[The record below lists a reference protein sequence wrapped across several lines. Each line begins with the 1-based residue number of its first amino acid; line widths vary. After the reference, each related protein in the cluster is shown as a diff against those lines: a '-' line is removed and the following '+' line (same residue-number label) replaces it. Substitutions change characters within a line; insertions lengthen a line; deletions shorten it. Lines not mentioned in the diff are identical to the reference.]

1 MEKFLRSFCKISVR
15 KTAFLILLVAIVL
28 TVGACDNEP
37 PVAVESSLASDESS
51 SEASSEVTSDES
63 VAEQKKL
70 YSDLT
75 LEAEEIPPVREGLE
89 AELIK
94 DSDNHT
100 LTQFLAGYSGT
111 FPVIADVVCTETES
125 FACIVYE
132 ATRSDEDDGSYILY
146 DWLSIDMEGA
156 CFGESAS
163 EVPVPYEYEENA
175 NNLNGYFWIDYEPV
189 TSGTACPY
197 VVLYHEKDEDR
208 TLFFEEEAKVYARI
222 IRQNDDYAVL
232 SLLEGSERSY
242 LLIDREGNTI
252 SELEWVSDISIISPL
267 MFGDEL
273 LYCKMDSDEDY
284 VYDTIGAIDMKTGE
298 YHDIMFVGNSD
309 YWSYFADGSGIVAY
323 GDASPDATA
332 LQYYSAAVNELRS
345 IEIGQQIGRLELA
358 DGILYGVTQGE
369 QVIAFAWD
377 QNTREL
383 FKTDMFSAE
392 SKVVFGKT
400 QFAVLH
406 DDGIIIYT
414 RIENND

>member
-1 MEKFLRSFCKISVR
+1 MRKCLRSLYKISFQ
-15 KTAFLILLVAIVL
+15 KSAFLILLVSIAL
-28 TVGACDNEP
+28 AVGSCDKQP
-37 PVAVESSLASDESS
+37 PAAVESSHISDESS
-51 SEASSEVTSDES
+51 EEASSEVTSDES

-70 YSDLT
+70 YSELT
-75 LEAEEIPPVREGLE
+75 LTSEDIPPAREDLVVK
-89 AELIK
+89 LIK

-100 LTQFLAGYSGT
+100 LTHFLADYSGT

-132 ATRSDEDDGSYILY
+132 ATRSEDDGGSYILY
-146 DWLSIDMEGA
+146 DWLQINTEDA

-163 EVPVPYEYEENA
+163 EVPLPYEYEENA

-189 TSGTACPY
+189 TSGKACPY
-197 VVLYHEKDEDR
+197 VVLYHEEDEDR

-232 SLLEGSERSY
+232 SLLEDSERSY

-252 SELEWVSDISIISPL
+252 SELEWVSDISVISPL
-267 MFGDEL
+267 MFGDDL

-284 VYDTIGAIDMKTGE
+284 VYDTIGAIDMKTSE

-323 GDASPDATA
+323 GGASPDATT
-332 LQYYSAAVNELRS
+332 LQYYSAAENELRS
-345 IEIGQQIGRLELA
+345 IEIGQPIKKLALA
-358 DGILYGVTQGE
+358 DGILYGVTQGGRL
-369 QVIAFAWD
+369 IGFAWD
-377 QNTREL
+377 QSTQEL
-383 FKTDMFSAE
+383 FMTDTFSAE

-406 DDGIIIYT
+406 DDGIVVYT
-414 RIENND
+414 RIKNSD